1 VWGRSKDKQLHLHR
15 VFCGRQGVG
24 TSPNTYDD
32 EKRRAF
38 EMLAALVD
46 RILNPQDNIVPL
58 RAANGRH
65 ILTHNVVLEGIFNFR
80 A

>member
-1 VWGRSKDKQLHLHR
+1 VWGRSKDEQLHLHR

-24 TSPNTYDD
+24 TSPNTYDG

-58 RAANGRH
+58 RAANGEAH
-65 ILTHNVVLEGIFNFR
+65 SNP
-80 A
+80 